1 MKSKLLKLR
10 NMKMIDWVCV
20 PIYIALLSAAIYNAI
35 AHDIRM
41 TGVILCYFALFL
53 SWNKERSKKEQLE
66 DATEMLTKQY
76 EESQVLV
83 RGLIAQN
90 NELKEKLKNTKM
102 QLSRIKKNG
111 GKKDE

>member
-1 MKSKLLKLR
+1 
-10 NMKMIDWVCV
+10 MKMIDWVCV
-20 PIYIALLSAAIYNAI
+20 PIYIAILLGAIHSVV
-35 AHDIRM
+35 AHDI
-41 TGVILCYFALFL
+41 GKAFSSICYLLLFYA
-53 SWNKERSKKEQLE
+53 WNKERTRKEQLE

>member
-1 MKSKLLKLR
+1 
-10 NMKMIDWVCV
+10 MKMIDWVCV
-20 PIYIALLSAAIYNAI
+20 PLYIALLSAAIYNAV

-41 TGVILCYFALFL
+41 AGVRFCYLLLFYA
-53 SWNKERSKKEQLE
+53 WNKERSKKEQLA
-66 DATEMLTKQY
+66 DATEMLTRQY

-111 GKKDE
+111 GKEDE

>member
-1 MKSKLLKLR
+1 MRSKLLKLR

-20 PIYIALLSAAIYNAI
+20 PIYISLLSAAIYNAV

-41 TGVILCYFALFL
+41 AGVLFFHL
-53 SWNKERSKKEQLE
+53 LLFYAWNKERSKKEQLA

-76 EESQVLV
+76 KESQILV

-90 NELKEKLKNTKM
+90 IELKEKLKNTKM
-102 QLSRIKKNG
+102 QLSRIKNNG
-111 GKKDE
+111 GTKDE